1 MKFFCS
7 LEWEQPLLEIQKR
20 FNRLRLSSDDSYN
33 DFSTFC
39 GKDRERSSIV
49 PWITAYKLE
58 GNRHHFKRIFKVA
71 GNAFGVCW
79 NFLI

>member
-1 MKFFCS
+1 VKFFCS

-33 DFSTFC
+33 DFSTFSLFC

-49 PWITAYKLE
+49 PWITAYKSGKE
-58 GNRHHFKRIFKVA
+58 
-71 GNAFGVCW
+71 
-79 NFLI
+79 NF